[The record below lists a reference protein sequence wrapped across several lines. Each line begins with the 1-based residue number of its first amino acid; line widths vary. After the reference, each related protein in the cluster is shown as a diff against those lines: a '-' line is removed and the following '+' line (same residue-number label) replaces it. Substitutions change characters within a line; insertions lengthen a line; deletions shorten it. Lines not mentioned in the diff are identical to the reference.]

1 MTFAPQGS
9 VLVIVPTYNECD
21 NIEPI
26 TARTLNAVPSAHLL
40 IVDDDSPDGTGAI
53 ADRLALADSRIHVV
67 HRTKAGL
74 GAAYVAGFEWG
85 LGRGYGVLVE
95 MDADGSHAPEQLPSL
110 LSALDSADL
119 ALGSRWILA
128 AQWRTGRSLERF
140 FPAAEISTRGWF

>member
-53 ADRLALADSRIHVV
+53 ADRLALADSRIRRASHQGRVG
-67 HRTKAGL
+67 RRICRWLRMGAGTRL
-74 GAAYVAGFEWG
+74 RRSGGD
-85 LGRGYGVLVE
+85 GR
-95 MDADGSHAPEQLPSL
+95 
-110 LSALDSADL
+110 
-119 ALGSRWILA
+119 
-128 AQWRTGRSLERF
+128 
-140 FPAAEISTRGWF
+140 